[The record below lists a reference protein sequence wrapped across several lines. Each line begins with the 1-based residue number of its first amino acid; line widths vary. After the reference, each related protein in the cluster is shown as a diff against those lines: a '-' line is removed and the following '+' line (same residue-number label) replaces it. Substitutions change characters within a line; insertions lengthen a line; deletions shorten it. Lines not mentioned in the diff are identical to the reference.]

1 VITAAL
7 FLLRGNLN
15 IECVEMRVNNCHISS
30 VLGLLPPQNNSEN
43 VVWQHQPRK
52 PARPPWLAD
61 LPADHEP
68 SEPPWSAHLSADHEP
83 SEPPWSAHLSADN
96 EPIHRERCDLPK
108 KSFLRTNDLSRLFN
122 EWFLP

>member
-68 SEPPWSAHLSADHEP
+68 SEPPWSAHLSAD
-83 SEPPWSAHLSADN
+83 N